1 MKSGRKPFWLRRS
14 FLRGNEAEASTMASS
29 SAPGSSCCPEWP
41 DASWRCRSVSRISSG
56 TKKNFNEI
64 CQNAIFTFWKTLK
77 ILRREIT
84 QQSAVDGPTARLPND
99 TLTTDQIV
107 FPFFHLKTANQWN
120 DLSLY
125 RLLNSLPLCETSYFA
140 SNFATTTARLQFL
153 KHSFWEYLAM

>member
-14 FLRGNEAEASTMASS
+14 FLRGTEAEASTMASS

-77 ILRREIT
+77 ILRRETT
-84 QQSAVDGPTARLPND
+84 QQSAVDDPTARLPNE
-99 TLTTDQIV
+99 TLTADQIV
-107 FPFFHLKTANQWN
+107 LPFFIWRRLIREITFQFIGFSILCHYVKQVILHQ
-120 DLSLY
+120 SLQL
-125 RLLNSLPLCETSYFA
+125 RLPSPN
-140 SNFATTTARLQFL
+140 
-153 KHSFWEYLAM
+153 